1 MNDRPNTHPQSNTHT
16 DTDTDRDRNGDV
28 NGNGTNHSEDVSM
41 QQHSVSAP
49 ATTSTETTTSASSQP
64 QPHPH
69 PTETQANSSTLSEK
83 HRPQPLAVAASFD
96 SDFSSTTNS
105 TFAQSDTRRSFSYA
119 ESAATIGESSVSSYF
134 PLQKYLKRPQQQQ
147 QQQYGVRSPDRVSS
161 GNRLSSSSPLS
172 DGAAVAELALPSG
185 WTTAARA
192 QDGRMYYW
200 NVATGE
206 TRWDHPGVSM
216 KDARAPPP
224 SSSSN
229 YRSGGVG
236 CNVEKSSDL
245 CGFRNESV
253 IGETIEKGGRKQLGR
268 ECHVMDRNISAQAQ
282 TYQSPTKDKDIN
294 ALHEYSTPNGNAN
307 SPLKQRSPL
316 LQDTPTNANLRP
328 DSHQCC
334 AVISF
339 FAFPPLGCCA
349 VFHSCMVDRAWSQG
363 RYGDAVNHSRQSYN
377 YAWFGVVVF
386 IVLFVYYAVSG
397 KDFEWENWIPTFGD

>member
-1 MNDRPNTHPQSNTHT
+1 MNDRANTKPHT
-16 DTDTDRDRNGDV
+16 DTDGNG
-28 NGNGTNHSEDVSM
+28 NGNGTNPSEDVSI
-41 QQHSVSAP
+41 QQHPAP
-49 ATTSTETTTSASSQP
+49 ASASASTEITRASRQQP
-64 QPHPH
+64 TPQNQNQ
-69 PTETQANSSTLSEK
+69 TQTHSSTPNEPT
-83 HRPQPLAVAASFD
+83 HRLKPQPQPLAANPSFD
-96 SDFSSTTNS
+96 SDFSTTTNS

-119 ESAATIGESSVSSYF
+119 ESAVTIGESSVSSYF
-134 PLQKYLKRPQQQQ
+134 PLQKYLRIRQQHPQQHS
-147 QQQYGVRSPDRVSS
+147 VRSPDRVSS
-161 GNRLSSSSPLS
+161 FSHGGKILSSSSPLS

-206 TRWDHPGVSM
+206 TRWEHPGVSM
-216 KDARAPPP
+216 KDGRPPP
-224 SSSSN
+224 PSSSN

-236 CNVEKSSDL
+236 CSVEKSSDL
-245 CGFRNESV
+245 CGFHNKNV
-253 IGETIEKGGRKQLGR
+253 IGETIEEGGRKQLGR
-268 ECHVMDRNISAQAQ
+268 ECHVMDRNISSQAQ
-282 TYQSPTKDKDIN
+282 DYQSPAKDKDIN
-294 ALHEYSTPNGNAN
+294 ALHEYSTPNGTAN

-316 LQDTPTNANLRP
+316 LQDTPTNANYRP

-397 KDFEWENWIPTFGD
+397 NDFEWENWIPSFGD

>member
-1 MNDRPNTHPQSNTHT
+1 
-16 DTDTDRDRNGDV
+16 
-28 NGNGTNHSEDVSM
+28 M

-49 ATTSTETTTSASSQP
+49 ATTSTETTTSALLQQQQQ
-64 QPHPH
+64 QPHTH
-69 PTETQANSSTLSEK
+69 PTETQANSSTLNDK
-83 HRPQPLAVAASFD
+83 HRPKQPQPLAVNASFD

-134 PLQKYLKRPQQQQ
+134 PLQKYLKLPQQQQ
-147 QQQYGVRSPDRVSS
+147 HQYGVRSPDRVSS
-161 GNRLSSSSPLS
+161 GNILSSSSPLS

-206 TRWDHPGVSM
+206 TRWEHPGVSM
-216 KDARAPPP
+216 KDARPPP
-224 SSSSN
+224 QSSSSSN

-245 CGFRNESV
+245 CGFRNENV
-253 IGETIEKGGRKQLGR
+253 IGETIEKGVRKQLGR
-268 ECHVMDRNISAQAQ
+268 ECHVMDRNICSQAQ
-282 TYQSPTKDKDIN
+282 TYQSPTKDNDIN
-294 ALHEYSTPNGNAN
+294 ALHEYSTPNGNAK

-363 RYGDAVNHSRQSYN
+363 RYGDSVNHSRQSYN

-386 IVLFVYYAVSG
+386 IVGIIIIF
-397 KDFEWENWIPTFGD
+397 